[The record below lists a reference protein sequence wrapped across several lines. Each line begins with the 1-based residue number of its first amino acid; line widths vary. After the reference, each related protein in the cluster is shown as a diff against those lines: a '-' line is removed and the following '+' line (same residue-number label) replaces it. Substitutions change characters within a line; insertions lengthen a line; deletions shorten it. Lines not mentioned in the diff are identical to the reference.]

1 MVVFVRIDDRLIH
14 GQVVEG
20 WVNFLKANSIIVA
33 DDRVASDTL
42 QRSIMEVSVPQGIK
56 VSIGRVDDICD
67 QVREKAAGKER
78 YILLFSNPSAVVK
91 ALGLGLQCR
100 ELNIGGMHFIPGKRK
115 LIDVLAVDDQDLKAL
130 REISA
135 QGVKVTVQ
143 AVPNQKPLSLEKLF
157 EACDLTERR

>member
-1 MVVFVRIDDRLIH
+1 MVVFTRIDDRLIH

-20 WVNFLKANSIIVA
+20 WVNFLKANRILVA

-42 QRSIMEVSVPQGIK
+42 QRSIMEISVPQGIS
-56 VSIGRVDDICD
+56 VSIGRVDDICE
-67 QVREKAAGKER
+67 QVRETASKKDR
-78 YILLFSNPSAVVK
+78 VILLFATPSAVVR
-91 ALGLGLQCR
+91 ALKLGLQCR

-143 AVPNQKPLSLEKLF
+143 AVPNQRPLALEKLF
-157 EACDLTERR
+157 EACRLTEKP